1 MKVNAADREPGDP
14 DLGCHPAH
22 QFQTDRPDIRL
33 GGGLK
38 NRPHPE
44 VIGPIGFGLERLF
57 QRMRGTADQ
66 HARPHPFPDLPDRRI
81 LMPHMDAVGSNLEGD
96 FHPVIDH
103 EKGIFF
109 AGARPERFCRME
121 ELPIRA
127 HLIPPLD
134 DIGAAPDCGPSH
146 RDGVTRNRRP
156 VNDDVEFCFL
166 YGRIVQGSTL

>member
-22 QFQTDRPDIRL
+22 QFQTDRPDIWL

-38 NRPHPE
+38 NRPHPD

-66 HARPHPFPDLPDRRI
+66 QGRPYPLPDLPDRQI
-81 LMPHMDAVGSNLEGD
+81 LMPHMDAVGSNLERNL
-96 FHPVIDH
+96 HPVIDH

-109 AGARPERFCRME
+109 TGARPERFCRIE
-121 ELPIRA
+121 KLPIRA
-127 HLIPPLD
+127 HLVPPLD
-134 DIGAAPDCGPSH
+134 DIGAASDCGPGR
-146 RDGVTRNRRP
+146 RDGVARNHRP
-156 VNDDVEFCFL
+156 VNDDVKF
-166 YGRIVQGSTL
+166 RVPDRKIVQGSTL